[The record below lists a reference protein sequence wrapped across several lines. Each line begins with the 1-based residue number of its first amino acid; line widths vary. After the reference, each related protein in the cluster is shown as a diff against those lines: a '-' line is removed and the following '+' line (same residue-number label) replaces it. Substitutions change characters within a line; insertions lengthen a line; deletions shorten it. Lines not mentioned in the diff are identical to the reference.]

1 MRTEEPRAIHLADY
15 KAPDFHVR
23 TVKLDPEATR
33 VSARLEIERRTGTSD
48 PASAGGAVSGR
59 ATQNKAAA
67 LVLHGEE
74 LKLIAV
80 ALDGRALS
88 AADYR
93 LDDKSLTIANV
104 PDRFVLETVAE
115 IAPAANTAL
124 EGLYQS
130 GGMFCTQCEPEGFRH
145 ITWFLD
151 RPDNLTVFTVRLEA
165 DKTQYP
171 VLLSN
176 GNRLDFG
183 MLDGGR
189 HFALWHDPF
198 PKPSY
203 LFALVA
209 GDLGC
214 IRDRFTTMSGRS
226 IELAIYVEHGNE
238 SRATYA
244 MGALKRAMKWDE
256 EAYGR
261 EYDLDI
267 FMIVAVSAFNMGA
280 MENKGLNIF
289 NDKVLLAS
297 PQTATDDDYARIESV
312 VAHEYFHNW
321 TGDRITCRDW
331 FQLSL
336 KEGLT
341 VFRDQSFSGDMRSHG
356 VQRIQ
361 DVRALRARQFQE
373 DAGPLAHAVQPQSY
387 IEINNFYTA
396 TIYDKGAEVIGMLK
410 TLVGPEG
417 YRKATDLYFERHDG
431 QAATVEDWV
440 QCFEDACGRD
450 LSQFRLWYRQAGT
463 PVIEAKGGYDAK
475 ARTYTIDLT
484 QSLAPTPGQNDKKPM
499 HVPVRIGLVGK
510 SGAHLPL
517 TLEGENADGPQT
529 RVLELAD
536 AFQRFTFVDVS
547 EEPLLSL
554 GRDFSAPAIFRTL
567 HTSHDRATLMGKDS
581 DAFNRWEAGQIL
593 ASEIMLG
600 GTDTSHADRASAGK
614 AGADAAASYIAA
626 IGDVLAEAEQDPAF
640 AAQMLMPP
648 TESELAARLT
658 PVDPDALHAARVSL
672 VRAIASAHRP
682 RLAQLY
688 EQMRDAGDYSAD
700 ARAAGRRALRNAA
713 LRYLT
718 AADDEAAAGLAAA
731 HFRSAGNMTDMI
743 AGLAALTRMQSPLKG
758 SAFAHFHDRFK
769 SDPLVLDKWM
779 SLQAGSPLPETADAV
794 RGLMNDPGFDIKNPN
809 RVRALIGAFA
819 ANHLRFHDRAGTGYR
834 LVGEV
839 IRTLDPMN
847 PQVAARLTGSFES
860 WRRYDA
866 GRSALM
872 RAELEGILRQKPLSP
887 NLFEVASKILN

>member
-15 KAPDFHVR
+15 KAPDFHIR
-23 TVKLDPEATR
+23 TVKLDFALDPQATR
-33 VSARLEIERRTGTSD
+33 VSARLEIERRN
-48 PASAGGAVSGR
+48 AGAP
-59 ATQNKAAA
+59 
-67 LVLHGEE
+67 LVLAGEE
-74 LKLIAV
+74 LKLISI
-80 ALDGRALS
+80 ALDGRAL
-88 AADYR
+88 APADYR
-93 LDDKSLTIANV
+93 LDEKSLTIPNV

-130 GGMFCTQCEPEGFRH
+130 AGMFCTQCEPEGFRH

-151 RPDNLTVFTVRLEA
+151 RPDNLSVFTVRLEA

-176 GNRLDFG
+176 GNRLDG
-183 MLDGGR
+183 GSLEGGR

-214 IRDRFTTMSGRS
+214 IQDRFVTLSGRS

-297 PQTATDDDYARIESV
+297 PQSATDDDYARIESV

-361 DVRALRARQFQE
+361 DVRALRGRQFQE
-373 DAGPLAHAVQPQSY
+373 DAGPLAHPVQPQSY

-410 TLVGPEG
+410 TLVGAEG
-417 YRKATDLYFERHDG
+417 YRKAADLYFMRHDG

-440 QCFEDACGRD
+440 RCFEDACGRD

-463 PVIEAKGGYDAK
+463 PVIEAKGKYDAA
-475 ARTYTIDLT
+475 ARSYTLDLS
-484 QSLAPTPGQNDKKPM
+484 QSLAATPGQSDKKPM

-517 TLEGENADGPQT
+517 TLDGDNATGPET
-529 RVLELAD
+529 RVLELTEGL
-536 AFQRFTFVDVS
+536 QRFTFVDVG

-554 GRDFSAPAIFRTL
+554 GRDFSAPAIFLTT
-567 HTSHDRATLMGKDS
+567 HTSHDRATLMGKDR
-581 DAFNRWEAGQIL
+581 DGFNRWEAGQIL
-593 ASEIMLG
+593 AAEIMLEL
-600 GTDTSHADRASAGK
+600 ADPTGASQAR
-614 AGADAAASYIAA
+614 ADAGTSYIAA
-626 IGDVLAEAEQDPAF
+626 IGEVLGGAEQDPAF

-648 TESELAARLT
+648 TESELAARRV
-658 PVDPDALHAARVSL
+658 PVDPDAIHAARIGL

-688 EQMRDAGDYSAD
+688 EQMRDAGDFRAD
-700 ARAAGRRALRNAA
+700 AKAAGRRALRNAA

-718 AADDEAAAGLAAA
+718 AADDEAAAGLAEA
-731 HFRSAGNMTDMI
+731 HYRSATNMTDMI

-758 SAFAHFHDRFK
+758 SAFGHFHDRFK
-769 SDPLVLDKWM
+769 NDPLVLDKWM
-779 SLQAGSPLPETADAV
+779 SLQAGSPLPETAEAV
-794 RGLMNDPGFDIKNPN
+794 RDLMGDPAFDIKNPN
-809 RVRALIGAFA
+809 RVRALVGAFA
-819 ANHLRFHDRAGTGYR
+819 ANHLRFHDRSGTGYR

-860 WRRYDA
+860 WRRYDEA
-866 GRSALM
+866 RQGLM
-872 RAELEGILRQKPLSP
+872 RAELAAILAQKPLSP